1 MMESLVGETFGKYE
15 VSRLLG
21 KGGMGEVY
29 EAFDT
34 DKRRAVALKVL
45 PDQYADDQ
53 TYRER
58 FLRESHAAAILQE
71 PHVIP
76 IHDWGEIDHTLY
88 IDMRLVQGETLNDIL
103 AKRALKPERAVEIIR
118 QIAAALDAA
127 HANGL
132 IHRDVKPQNI
142 IVTPDDFAYL
152 VDFGIAEA
160 RGETHLTVAGY
171 QIGSFAYM
179 APERINGDQ
188 PATSA
193 VDVYALA
200 CVLYEALTG
209 RRPFTGDSQ
218 QVIAGHLSAPPPR
231 PSAVK
236 PSVPA
241 ALDEV
246 IARGMAK
253 EPDDRYGSAGALARG
268 AKRALSAPESASAS
282 ADTVFGPQY
291 QSPPQYLPPPPTV
304 PPYRGDDSRRYLVP
318 TLVAVAA
325 ALVVVAIVLVV
336 VVVGNQKS
344 GSDSPTVAYPT
355 SGRPTYQPSYET
367 SAAPTYQTT
376 TPTTTRS
383 VALPTTTAAAVQDPE
398 QQLRQYVNGDR
409 SVVATEA
416 ADKWV
421 PQLSS
426 KRPGIRDN
434 GVVWDNAMALQEHL
448 QLRKLYNAKLLWSGD
463 WSTFSEPNFWVTIAG
478 YTFDNAKGALMWCS
492 SKGFDRDHCIAKIVS
507 TTHGV
512 PGSTAYN

>member
-1 MMESLVGETFGKYE
+1 MKSLVGETFGKYE
-15 VSRLLG
+15 VNRLLG

-45 PDQYADDQ
+45 PDEYAEDD

-88 IDMRLVQGETLNDIL
+88 IDMRLVRGETLHDIL
-103 AKRALKPERAVEIIR
+103 AKRALSVDRAVEIIG
-118 QIAAALDAA
+118 QVAAALDAA
-127 HANGL
+127 HADGL

-152 VDFGIAEA
+152 VDFGIAES
-160 RGETHLTVAGY
+160 RGEAHLTMAGY
-171 QIGSFAYM
+171 AVGSFAYM
-179 APERINGDQ
+179 APERLNGNQ
-188 PATSA
+188 PATAA
-193 VDVYALA
+193 VDIYALA

-209 RRPFTGDSQ
+209 RRPFAGDTQ
-218 QVIAGHLSAPPPR
+218 QIIAGHLSAPPPR
-231 PSAVK
+231 PSVAR
-236 PSVPA
+236 SGVPA
-241 ALDEV
+241 ALDQV
-246 IARGMAK
+246 VARGMAK
-253 EPDDRYGSAGALARG
+253 EPDDRYGSAGALARA
-268 AKRALSAPESASAS
+268 AKRTLSAPEPAA
-282 ADTVFGPQY
+282 ADTVYGPQY
-291 QSPPQYLPPPPTV
+291 QPPPQHFHSPPTV
-304 PPYRGDDSRRYLVP
+304 PPYQPRDDSRRYLVP

-325 ALVVVAIVLVV
+325 ALVVVAVVLVV

-344 GSDSPTVAYPT
+344 DPGTPTVAYPT

-367 SAAPTYQTT
+367 SAEPTYQTT
-376 TPTTTRS
+376 TPSTTRS
-383 VALPTTTAAAVQDPE
+383 VAQPTTTVAPVQDPE
-398 QQLRQYVNGDR
+398 QQLRQYVNIDR
-409 SVVATEA
+409 SVVAREI

-478 YTFDNAKGALMWCS
+478 ITFADAKGALMWCS

-507 TTHGV
+507 TTHPVG
-512 PGSTAYN
+512 GSTAYN